1 MLSSRSRTVV
11 KASGHMKLFVGN
23 LSYDVSEDELRE
35 AFTEFEPLVEFYRP
49 HDRETG
55 KPRGFAFVTLS
66 YREKGEAAIAA
77 LNDKRLG
84 GRELKVNEAEDRR
97 AKGPYRSNSSNNEDE
112 ATLGNL
118 PRVDDRPTG
127 KDGQKV
133 RYKSI

>member
-1 MLSSRSRTVV
+1 
-11 KASGHMKLFVGN
+11 MKLFVGN
-23 LSYDVSEDELRE
+23 LSYDVTEEELRE
-35 AFTEFEPLVEFYRP
+35 AFSEFEPLLEFYRP

-55 KPRGFAFVTLS
+55 KPRGFAFFTVAD
-66 YREKGEAAIAA
+66 REKGEAAIAA

-97 AKGPYRSNSSNNEDE
+97 NRAPSRSNHSNEDE

-118 PRVDDRPTG
+118 PRVDDRPMG
-127 KDGQKV
+127 KDGNKV

>member
-1 MLSSRSRTVV
+1 MLVFHGRTC
-11 KASGHMKLFVGN
+11 GETTRYMKLFVGN

-35 AFTEFEPLVEFYRP
+35 AFAEFEPLVEFYRP

-55 KPRGFAFVTLS
+55 KPRGFAFVTLAD
-66 YREKGEAAIAA
+66 REKGEAAIAA

-97 AKGPYRSNSSNNEDE
+97 NRPAARSNHSGDDE
-112 ATLGNL
+112 TTLGNL
-118 PRVDDRPTG
+118 PRIDDRPTG
-127 KDGQKV
+127 KDGNKV

>member
-1 MLSSRSRTVV
+1 
-11 KASGHMKLFVGN
+11 MKLFVGN
-23 LSYDVSEDELRE
+23 LSYDLSEDEIRE
-35 AFTEFEPLVEFYRP
+35 AFAEFEPLVEFYRP

-55 KPRGFAFVTLS
+55 KPRGFAFITLAD
-66 YREKGEAAIAA
+66 REKGEAAIAA
-77 LNDKRLG
+77 LNNKRMG

-97 AKGPYRSNSSNNEDE
+97 DRAPVRNNSYGEEE

-118 PRVDDRPTG
+118 PRVDDRPVG

>member
-1 MLSSRSRTVV
+1 
-11 KASGHMKLFVGN
+11 MKLFVGN
-23 LSYDVSEDELRE
+23 LSYDVTEEELRE
-35 AFTEFEPLVEFYRP
+35 AFSEFEPLLEFYRP

-55 KPRGFAFVTLS
+55 KPRGFAFVTLAD
-66 YREKGEAAIAA
+66 REKGEAAIAA

-97 AKGPYRSNSSNNEDE
+97 NRPPSRSNHSNEDE

-118 PRVDDRPTG
+118 PRVDDRPMG
-127 KDGQKV
+127 KDGNKV

>member
-1 MLSSRSRTVV
+1 MLVWYGRTC
-11 KASGHMKLFVGN
+11 GEPTRYMKLFVGN

-35 AFTEFEPLVEFYRP
+35 AFAEFEPLVEFYRP

-55 KPRGFAFVTLS
+55 KPRGFAFVTLAD
-66 YREKGEAAIAA
+66 REKGEAAIAA

-97 AKGPYRSNSSNNEDE
+97 NRAPARSNHSGDDE
-112 ATLGNL
+112 TTLGNL
-118 PRVDDRPTG
+118 PRVDDRPMG
-127 KDGQKV
+127 KDGNKV